1 MLFFLDVRE
10 RIGTMKWNFSVLAP
24 QTHLFPAEGRKWL
37 SCFDTKPAYSNTP
50 ILPKIPEKQ
59 QKKTQAVVTADPHR
73 ASLHS
78 GRGRSKGTPLTLG
91 LEGTKSPKLGEN
103 HQKLTTRNTHTHTPR
118 TICIQ
123 LLQRRQ
129 HDFISRF
136 SGLQASP
143 RLPACPQ
150 PTGGAARGSQHTVP
164 INPPHTQALRSPPP
178 PDGTHK
184 VDAQPPTRTGA
195 QGRSLATPKPP
206 PPSRGP
212 HEPHAQ
218 AAPRPG
224 DAPGPGPTDLPGWGA
239 APCPGAGRG
248 AVSGRRGGPPLREP
262 PAPCPALP
270 VLRGER
276 EGERRGGQAGRG
288 GIPAPL
294 PVPWRKMRN
303 K

>member
-1 MLFFLDVRE
+1 
-10 RIGTMKWNFSVLAP
+10 MKWNFSVLAP

-195 QGRSLATPKPP
+195 QGRSLATPKPTP
-206 PPSRGP
+206 PPLPAGLTNP
-212 HEPHAQ
+212 TH
-218 AAPRPG
+218 RPPP
-224 DAPGPGPTDLPGWGA
+224 APGTPQAPAPLTCRGGGRRRVRVRGGA
-239 APCPGAGRG
+239 RSPAAGGVRRSASRRRPALPCPSFVGRG
-248 AVSGRRGGPPLREP
+248 RARGGEGRRGGVGYLPLFP
-262 PAPCPALP
+262 SP
-270 VLRGER
+270 
-276 EGERRGGQAGRG
+276 GG
-288 GIPAPL
+288 
-294 PVPWRKMRN
+294 K
-303 K
+303 